1 MNNRHIVKNLCIF
14 VILIGIAMNV
24 QAQAYRTGYFLKAN
38 SYAHRINPSFQPD
51 RSYLSFPI
59 LGNTS
64 VNASTNFEITDF
76 IYPKGG
82 SLVTFMHPDV
92 DAGEFSA
99 NLNKNNNLNFGLD
112 ITPFSLGF
120 YAFGGFNTID
130 IGMHFNARMNIPKDM
145 FYFMK
150 DMGAGSYTLDNINV
164 STRNY
169 AEVALGHSHKINEN
183 LTIGAR
189 LKLLLGL
196 AYAEVSMDKMG
207 LTMNDKMWTI
217 NANGRAA
224 VGIYG
229 CEFTYGEDD
238 FFEAVNFS
246 PKLSNLGFGVD
257 LGVTYD
263 FSNVLTKGLV
273 LSASVNDINFIRWN
287 NVSATAVSPD
297 EPYSFK
303 GFNNVAFEGDDN
315 AFEEELES
323 IGNDLSE
330 FFAID
335 EMKTTDYTDF
345 WGATLNIGLEYKMP
359 FYDKLSVGALFTQR
373 FETAY
378 SYTIGSLMLN
388 LSPISFFNVAASASV
403 STYGFDY
410 GAMLNIN
417 FPGFGIFAGA
427 NMYVGRVGKID
438 AAEMGLSALSIPL
451 DKFNTSAMFGINI
464 PLGKKK

>member
-51 RSYLSFPI
+51 RGYFSVPI

-64 VNASTNFEITDF
+64 IDVSTNFEITDF
-76 IYPKGG
+76 IYPKGE
-82 SLVTFMHPDV
+82 SLVTFMHPDIAA
-92 DAGEFSA
+92 DDFLS
-99 NLNKNNNLNFGLD
+99 NLPKNNNLNFKMD
-112 ITPFSLGF
+112 MTPFSLGF
-120 YAFGGFNTID
+120 YAFGGFNTLD
-130 IGMHFNARMNIPKDM
+130 IGLHFNAGMNIPRDM
-145 FYFMK
+145 IYFMK
-150 DMGAGSYTLDNINV
+150 DMGAGSYSFDNINIR
-164 STRNY
+164 TRNY
-169 AEVALGHSHKINEN
+169 ADIAFGHSRKINDDI
-183 LTIGAR
+183 TVGVR

-196 AYAEVSMDKMG
+196 AYAEVAMDKMG
-207 LTMNDKMWTI
+207 LTMNEKMWKI
-217 NANGRAA
+217 NANGSARAG
-224 VGIYG
+224 VYG
-229 CEFTYGEDD
+229 CEFTYGEDGFIND
-238 FFEAVNFS
+238 LNFI
-246 PKLSNLGFGVD
+246 PKFNNLGLGVD

-263 FSNVLTKGLV
+263 LSNVLTKGLV
-273 LSASVNDINFIRWN
+273 VSASVNDINFIKWN
-287 NVSATAVSPD
+287 NVSATTISPD
-297 EPYSFK
+297 EPYLFK
-303 GFNNVAFEGDDN
+303 GFDNVALDGGDNVLDDDFEAIGDDLN
-315 AFEEELES
+315 
-323 IGNDLSE
+323 E

-335 EMKTTDYTDF
+335 EMKTTDYVDF
-345 WGATLNIGLEYKMP
+345 WGATLNVGVEYKMP

-388 LSPISFFNVAASASV
+388 LCPVSCFNFAASASV

-410 GAMLNIN
+410 GAMLNIS

-427 NMYVGRVGKID
+427 NFYAGRVSEMD
-438 AAEMGLSALSIPL
+438 ATEMGLGNLYIPL

>member
-51 RSYLSFPI
+51 RGYISFPI

-64 VNASTNFEITDF
+64 VDVSTNFEITDF
-76 IYPKGG
+76 IYPKGK
-82 SLVTFMHPDV
+82 SLVTFLHPDV
-92 DAGEFSA
+92 AADEFLGNLPKNS
-99 NLNKNNNLNFGLD
+99 NLNLKMD
-112 ITPFSLGF
+112 MTPLSLGF

-130 IGMHFNARMNIPKDM
+130 IGLHFNAGMNIPRDM
-145 FYFMK
+145 LYFMK
-150 DMGAGSYTLDNINV
+150 DMGAGSYSLDNINIR
-164 STRNY
+164 TRNY
-169 AEVALGHSHKINEN
+169 ADIALGHSREINDE
-183 LTIGAR
+183 LTVGAR
-189 LKLLLGL
+189 LKLLVGL
-196 AYAEVSMDKMG
+196 AYAEVAMDKMG
-207 LTMNDKMWTI
+207 LTMNEKMWKI

-224 VGIYG
+224 VGVYG
-229 CEFTYGEDD
+229 CEFINDEDGFISD
-238 FFEAVNFS
+238 WNFTPNFS
-246 PKLSNLGFGVD
+246 NIGFGVD

-263 FSNVLTKGLV
+263 LSNVLTKGLV
-273 LSASVNDINFIRWN
+273 LSASVNDINFIKWN
-287 NVSATAVSPD
+287 NVSATTISPD
-297 EPYSFK
+297 EPYLFK
-303 GFNNVAFEGDDN
+303 GFDNVALDGGDNVLDDDFEAIGDDLN
-315 AFEEELES
+315 
-323 IGNDLSE
+323 E

-388 LSPISFFNVAASASV
+388 FCPVSCFNFAASASL

-410 GAMLNIN
+410 GAMLNIS

-427 NMYVGRVGKID
+427 NIYAGKVSKID
-438 AAEMGLSALSIPL
+438 ATEMGLGSLYIPL
-451 DKFNTSAMFGINI
+451 DKFNTSATFGVNI